1 MAPGFGAIRCEADQI
16 FHLWG
21 IEIDSSA
28 YLQIQIGFSTYED
41 RFLTLCV
48 SSGDELAVVYLLLPV
63 AIGQPHFGLVLWTL
77 QRRPEPICHE
87 VEGVMNN
94 GLPKMD
100 KPIYAGFKGSGGHTA
115 CDGESHFHIFCSATL
130 KYDLESA
137 REAQGKRSTRDYK
150 RS

>member
-1 MAPGFGAIRCEADQI
+1 MPTPLLTVSVDKNQAKTANPRSE
-16 FHLWG
+16 
-21 IEIDSSA
+21 EIDSSA

-48 SSGDELAVVYLLLPV
+48 SSGDELAVLLLPV

-100 KPIYAGFKGSGGHTA
+100 KPIYAGFRGSGGHTA

>member
-100 KPIYAGFKGSGGHTA
+100 KPIYAGFRGSGGHTA

-130 KYDLESA
+130 K
-137 REAQGKRSTRDYK
+137 
-150 RS
+150 